1 MTEFSALRTKTY
13 SYLTDGN
20 SEKKKDNIYLNDIW
34 LKSFDIDH
42 VIKKVVCTISVD
54 FSYLLISIL
63 IW

>member
-20 SEKKKDNIYLNDIW
+20 SEKKKDNIYINAIW

-42 VIKKVVCTISVD
+42 VIKTVFVQ
-54 FSYLLISIL
+54 FLLISL
-63 IW
+63 TYSSLY

>member
-20 SEKKKDNIYLNDIW
+20 SEKKKDNIYLNAIW
-34 LKSFDIDH
+34 LKSFDIDI
-42 VIKKVVCTISVD
+42 IKKVVCTISVD
-54 FSYLLISIL
+54 FLYLLISIL